1 MELFNLSAMPEKSL
15 TGILVDKINELVFG
29 NEVYK
34 GKPVGTVTIFQDD
47 IRISTNVL
55 NDKGERAV
63 GTRVSKEVY
72 DRVVIKGI
80 SWKDRAFVVTDWYFT
95 TYEPIKDISGNIIGI
110 LYVGILEKPYA
121 DLKIAFFCRFLNF
134 CNNQHVFSF
143 IYFIPFSI

>member
-1 MELFNLSAMPEKSL
+1 MPEKSL